1 MGPAGGY
8 IMSIKVLIA
17 DDHQIVR
24 DGLRSMLEKEPWI
37 KVVGEAEEG
46 RTTLR
51 LARELAPD
59 VIIMDVSMPDLN
71 GIEATRQ
78 IVAEFPTIKV
88 IALSMHNDR
97 RFVLNMIKAGAKGY
111 LLKDSAFKE
120 LAKAIKVV
128 VSNQTYL
135 SGEIADILVQDYL
148 SVATPDEFSAFHLL
162 SPREREVLQLL
173 AEGKSSNQIAESLH
187 ISVKTVETH
196 RAQLMAKLKIK
207 SIAELTKYAIR
218 EGLTAP

>member
-1 MGPAGGY
+1 MNTD
-8 IMSIKVLIA
+8 VLIA

-78 IVAEFPTIKV
+78 IIAEFPTIKV

-187 ISVKTVETH
+187 ISIKTVETH